1 MSRIVLAPVSA
12 SLSHTTS
19 RIVTL
24 SGTANVMPRSWHSS
38 TSYLSFKPT
47 GSSQVS
53 QVCGRFSFRCP
64 HFGQWISRSP
74 RGSVMIVAW
83 QKLQARPSLS
93 SPTSRPHLH
102 SQFPIE

>member
-1 MSRIVLAPVSA
+1 M
-12 SLSHTTS
+12 
-19 RIVTL
+19 TL
-24 SGTANVMPRSWHSS
+24 RGTANVIPRSWHSS
-38 TSYLSFKPT
+38 TSYLSLRPT

-53 QVCGRFSFRCP
+53 QVTGRFSLKWP

-74 RGSVMIVAW
+74 RGSVMMVAA
-83 QKLQARPSLS
+83 QKVQGLPSLS